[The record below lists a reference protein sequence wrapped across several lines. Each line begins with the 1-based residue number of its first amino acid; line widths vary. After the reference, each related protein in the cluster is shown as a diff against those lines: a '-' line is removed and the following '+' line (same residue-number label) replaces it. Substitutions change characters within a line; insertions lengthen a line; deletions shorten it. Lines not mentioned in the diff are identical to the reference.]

1 MVLVPCLFLY
11 LIFSVLVLQSEKNL
25 SFGVEMWRVSLKYIN
40 TFQFWLELDKVIDIL
55 QEDHTFLHASKA

>member
-1 MVLVPCLFLY
+1 MSFLI
-11 LIFSVLVLQSEKNL
+11 LNFFCIGLAIRKKNL

-55 QEDHTFLHASKA
+55 QEDHAFLHASKA